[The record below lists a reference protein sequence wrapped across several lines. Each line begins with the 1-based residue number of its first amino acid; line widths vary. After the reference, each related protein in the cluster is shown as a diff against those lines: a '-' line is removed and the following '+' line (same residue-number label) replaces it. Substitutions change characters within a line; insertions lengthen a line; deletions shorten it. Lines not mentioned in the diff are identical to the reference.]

1 MIRRKEI
8 LTTGEVARICHVA
21 PRTVSKWFDSG
32 KLRGY
37 RIPGSRDRRIPLR
50 HLLQFMRDH
59 GMPVKDLEGNT
70 IRILIVD
77 PDETTAAVVADGLAE
92 SDRYEVRTAAN
103 DFEAGML
110 AGKFEPH
117 VMLVEVVA
125 KAVDATEI
133 LSNLRSNP
141 NLAATKVIAVAGA
154 LTSGQRQRLLRDGF
168 DIVLSKP
175 YRIEDVARVIEDAT
189 DLIA

>member
-1 MIRRKEI
+1 
-8 LTTGEVARICHVA
+8 
-21 PRTVSKWFDSG
+21 
-32 KLRGY
+32 
-37 RIPGSRDRRIPLR
+37 
-50 HLLQFMRDH
+50 
-59 GMPVKDLEGNT
+59 
-70 IRILIVD
+70 
-77 PDETTAAVVADGLAE
+77 
-92 SDRYEVRTAAN
+92 
-103 DFEAGML
+103 
-110 AGKFEPH
+110 
-117 VMLVEVVA
+117 VEVVA

-141 NLAATKVIAVAGA
+141 NLAATKVVAVAGA